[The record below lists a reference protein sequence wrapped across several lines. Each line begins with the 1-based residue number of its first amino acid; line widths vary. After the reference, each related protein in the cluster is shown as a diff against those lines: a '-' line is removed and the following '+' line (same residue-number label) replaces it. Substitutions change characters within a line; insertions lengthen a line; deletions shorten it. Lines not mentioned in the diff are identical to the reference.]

1 MYSHSEV
8 ANTNIEAV
16 YDLILQTAI
25 DNNLKQ
31 EDIPANVLLVSDM
44 EFDSMVS
51 FNGCDRCYSF
61 DDRYHAKQRALFEQ
75 IKKRYEAAGYVMPR
89 TVFWNVGSRTGTVPI
104 QEHKTGTALVSGYS
118 PAIAKMVFSAKT
130 DPYEV
135 LLETLDVERY
145 KVIENTI
152 KDII

>member
-25 DNNLKQ
+25 NNNLKQ

-44 EFDSMVS
+44 EFDSMVH
-51 FNGCDRCYSF
+51 FNGCERCYSF
-61 DDRYHAKQRALFEQ
+61 DNKYSAKQCALFEQ

-89 TVFWNVGSRTGTVPI
+89 TVFWNVGSRTGTIPL
-104 QEHKTGTALVSGYS
+104 QEHTTGTALVSGYS
-118 PAIAKMVFSAKT
+118 PAIAKMVFSAKI
-130 DPYEV
+130 DPYEA
-135 LLETLDVERY
+135 LLETLNSERY
-145 KVIENTI
+145 VGIKDLI

>member
-8 ANTNIEAV
+8 SNTNIEAV

-44 EFDSMVS
+44 EFDSMVD
-51 FNGCDRCYSF
+51 FNGCGRYYSS
-61 DDRYHAKQRALFEQ
+61 DDKYHAKQCALFEQ

-104 QEHKTGTALVSGYS
+104 QEHATGTALVSGYS

-135 LLETLDVERY
+135 LLDALNVERY
-145 KVIENTI
+145 NAIEETV
-152 KDII
+152 KDLI

>member
-16 YDLILQTAI
+16 YNLILQTAI

-44 EFDSMVS
+44 EFDSMVD
-51 FNGCDRCYSF
+51 FNNCGRYS
-61 DDRYHAKQRALFEQ
+61 YGNYSAKQCALFEQ

-104 QEHKTGTALVSGYS
+104 QEHETGTALVSGYS

-135 LLETLDVERY
+135 LLDALNVERY
-145 KVIENTI
+145 KVIEETI
-152 KDII
+152 TGMI